1 MKESEFWSRDVKP
14 MLHGMCVYRLE
25 NGVAKGMPDVSLAWA
40 GRQAW
45 LELKVMKGL
54 RIEIR
59 HSQFKWLYKRTAHN
73 LFDTYYAARHDDLIK
88 VWTSET
94 MAGFNVRESAHR
106 ETEDSIIFVPP
117 AEDFRMKVGGVFEK
131 YFRMFIFAHAANGPE
146 RFAVLAP
153 VAFV

>member
-94 MAGFNVRESAHR
+94 MAGFNVRE
-106 ETEDSIIFVPP
+106 
-117 AEDFRMKVGGVFEK
+117 
-131 YFRMFIFAHAANGPE
+131 
-146 RFAVLAP
+146 
-153 VAFV
+153 